1 MSNKPFNETARNLK
15 LDEAAEE
22 NDDYILCG
30 ELQNDEGEW
39 VSAEIDLNQ
48 VFGASQSSGQ
58 VEWGGKDFS
67 KSADCVEFSVNP
79 IPVPTSED
87 DIHGQL
93 QERPML
99 SVTIQPDWGNEQV
112 EACVDLSDGIVNNN
126 GQFEFRLDRVPQ
138 DQRIVKAY

>member
-15 LDEAAEE
+15 LDEVAEE

-39 VSAEIDLNQ
+39 VAAEINLNEI
-48 VFGASQSSGQ
+48 FGLSQSSAH
-58 VEWGGKDFS
+58 VEWGGEDFS

-79 IPVPTSED
+79 IPVATAED
-87 DIHGQL
+87 DVHGEL

-99 SVTIQPDWGNEQV
+99 YVTIPVDWNDGQV
-112 EACVDLSDGIVNNN
+112 EVCVDLSDGIVNNN
-126 GQFEFRLDRVPQ
+126 GQFELRLDRIPQ